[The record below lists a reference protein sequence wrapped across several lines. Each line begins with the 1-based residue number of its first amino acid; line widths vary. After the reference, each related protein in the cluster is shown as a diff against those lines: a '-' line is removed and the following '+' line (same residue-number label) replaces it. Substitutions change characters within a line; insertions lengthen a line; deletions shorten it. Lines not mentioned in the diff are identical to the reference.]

1 MGRRGGGVSASGKS
15 APPSASRRRALP
27 GLSPR
32 AAILTQA
39 PCAIALNGSS
49 NESPGGGAT
58 AAAGTGGSAGGRLPA
73 AVLTASDG
81 CAAGVTPD
89 RSGAV
94 AREWLVEAGFEV
106 VGSAVEPDEIEAI
119 RDRVRGFLEAGA
131 RLVVTTGG
139 TGLGP
144 RDRTPEA
151 VRPLLDREV
160 PGYGELLRSEGL
172 AETPMAVL
180 ARSFAGTVGAALVVV
195 LPGSPRAVASGLR
208 TLGPTIPHA
217 LRLLAGDTAHP
228 PSGAGPVG

>member
-1 MGRRGGGVSASGKS
+1 M
-15 APPSASRRRALP
+15 
-27 GLSPR
+27 
-32 AAILTQA
+32 
-39 PCAIALNGSS
+39 NGSS
-49 NESPGGGAT
+49 NESPGGGAPAE
-58 AAAGTGGSAGGRLPA
+58 AARKGAADGSAGGRIPA

-81 CAAGVTPD
+81 CAAGVVPD

-94 AREWLVEAGFEV
+94 AREWLAGAGFEV
-106 VGSAVEPDEIEAI
+106 IGSAVAPDEVEAI
-119 RDRVRGFLEAGA
+119 REGVRGFLEAGA

-160 PGYGELLRSEGL
+160 PGYGERLRAEGL
-172 AETPMAVL
+172 SETPMAVL

-228 PSGAGPVG
+228 PANRHRVT

>member
-1 MGRRGGGVSASGKS
+1 MGRRGGGVSARGKS

-39 PCAIALNGSS
+39 PRAIAVNGSS
-49 NESPGGGAT
+49 NESP
-58 AAAGTGGSAGGRLPA
+58 SAGGRIPA
-73 AVLTASDG
+73 AVLTASDR
-81 CAAGVTPD
+81 CAAGAAPD

-94 AREWLVEAGFEV
+94 AREWLAEAGFEV
-106 VGSAVEPDEIEAI
+106 VASAVAPDEIEAI
-119 RDRVRGFLEAGA
+119 RGCVRGFLEAGA

-180 ARSFAGTVGAALVVV
+180 ARSFAGTAGAALVVV

-208 TLGPTIPHA
+208 TLRPTIPHA
-217 LRLLAGDTAHP
+217 LQLLAGDTAHP
-228 PSGAGPVG
+228 PSGPAA

>member
-1 MGRRGGGVSASGKS
+1 M
-15 APPSASRRRALP
+15 
-27 GLSPR
+27 
-32 AAILTQA
+32 
-39 PCAIALNGSS
+39 NGSS
-49 NESPGGGAT
+49 NESP
-58 AAAGTGGSAGGRLPA
+58 SVGGRIPA
-73 AVLTASDG
+73 AVLTASDR
-81 CAAGVTPD
+81 CAAGAAPD

-94 AREWLVEAGFEV
+94 AREWLAEAGFEV
-106 VGSAVEPDEIEAI
+106 VASAVAPDEIEAI
-119 RDRVRGFLEAGA
+119 RGCVRGFLEAGA

-180 ARSFAGTVGAALVVV
+180 ARSFAGTAGAALVVV

-208 TLGPTIPHA
+208 TLRPTLPHA
-217 LRLLAGDTAHP
+217 LQLLAGDTAHP
-228 PSGAGPVG
+228 PSGPAAKKRAIETR